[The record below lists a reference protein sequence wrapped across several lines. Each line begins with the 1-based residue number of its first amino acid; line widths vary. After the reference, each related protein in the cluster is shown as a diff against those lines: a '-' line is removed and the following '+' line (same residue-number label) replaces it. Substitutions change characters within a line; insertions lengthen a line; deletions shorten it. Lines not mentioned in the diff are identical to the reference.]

1 VLSAISNEPERVR
14 RLTGETSRLE
24 YRNSRDRINGLFL
37 VTTHSGSPDISTVD
51 VAIIGAGFCG
61 SMVAVNLLRKAK
73 GQIDV
78 ALIER
83 SGAFARGLA
92 YGTSD
97 RSHLLNVPAAKMGA
111 FPDDHEHF
119 YRWARENPE
128 EAKRQGITD
137 IQPNSFLPRALY
149 GRYLTSLLDQ
159 TNSQPG
165 SLQRITAEAI
175 DVAPQANGRFRVKLR
190 NAPSLLAQHVVL
202 ALGNFPPGDPKLRD
216 QRFHRVERYL
226 ENPWSE
232 ETRKKLAEPGDI
244 LILGSGLT
252 GLDLLLSLA
261 SLKSQ
266 GTIHV
271 VSRRGLF
278 PRPHRAV
285 KATAAF
291 LNPDSLPSTARE
303 VCRLVRNQIEE
314 AETEG
319 IDWRAVI
326 DSMRPYSQQIWKEWP
341 AEERRRFL
349 RHLKAFWEAHRH
361 RAAPE
366 VLELKARLEKE
377 GRLQCH
383 RGRIF
388 SINPEKDF
396 LAVQFRDS
404 IAHQERTVRVGYV
417 VNCTGPECNYHKLA
431 DPLVVQLFSRGIIV
445 PDPLFLGLDVG
456 LGGTILNLQGERVTH
471 LYTLGSPQKG
481 ILFET
486 TAVPELRVQA
496 EELAG
501 RIFSQLEH
509 RRNNHALDQSEHG
522 AVAFQI

>member
-1 VLSAISNEPERVR
+1 M
-14 RLTGETSRLE
+14 
-24 YRNSRDRINGLFL
+24 D
-37 VTTHSGSPDISTVD
+37 SGSPDASAVD

-73 GQIDV
+73 QHIDV

-83 SGAFARGLA
+83 SGSFARGLA
-92 YGTSD
+92 YGTTD

-119 YRWARENPE
+119 YRWACENPE
-128 EAKRQGITD
+128 ELKRQGVHAVEP
-137 IQPNSFLPRALY
+137 QSCLPRVLY
-149 GRYLTSLLDQ
+149 GKYLTGLLDQ
-159 TNSQPG
+159 VDSGRG
-165 SLQRITAEAI
+165 SLRRITAEAI

-190 NAPSLLAQHVVL
+190 NAPALIAQHVVL

-216 QRFHRVERYL
+216 QRYHRVERYL

-232 ETRKKLAEPGDI
+232 ETREKLAEAGDV

-252 GLDLLLSLA
+252 GLDLLVSLA
-261 SLKSQ
+261 PLKSQ

-271 VSRRGLF
+271 LSRRGLF

-285 KATAAF
+285 KPSSSF
-291 LNPDSLPSTARE
+291 LDEKLLPRTARQA
-303 VCRLVRNQIEE
+303 CRLIRVQVKQADAR
-314 AETEG
+314 G

-326 DSMRPYSQQIWKEWP
+326 DSIRPYSQRIWQQWP
-341 AEERRRFL
+341 TGERRRFL
-349 RHLKAFWEAHRH
+349 RHLKAFWESHRH

-366 VLELKARLEKE
+366 ALELKFQLEKA

-388 SINPEKDF
+388 SISPEKDF
-396 LAVQFRDS
+396 LSVQFRDS
-404 IAHQERTVRVGYV
+404 IAHSERALRVSYV
-417 VNCTGPECNYHKLA
+417 VNCTGPECNYHKLT
-431 DPLVVQLFSRGIIV
+431 DPLVLQLFSRGIIV
-445 PDPLFLGLDVG
+445 PDPLFLELDVG

-471 LYTLGSPQKG
+471 LHTLGSPQKG

-486 TAVPELRVQA
+486 TAVPELREQA
-496 EELAG
+496 AELAS
-501 RIFSQLEH
+501 RILYQLEH
-509 RRNNHALDQSEHG
+509 RRNSHALDQSEHA
-522 AVAFQI
+522 AVTFQI

>member
-1 VLSAISNEPERVR
+1 MTMHSA
-14 RLTGETSRLE
+14 
-24 YRNSRDRINGLFL
+24 
-37 VTTHSGSPDISTVD
+37 SPDAAVVD

-73 GQIDV
+73 EQVDV

-83 SGAFARGLA
+83 SGSFARGLA
-92 YGTSD
+92 YGTTD

-128 EAKRQGITD
+128 EAKRQGAND
-137 IQPNSFLPRALY
+137 VQPNSFLPRVLY
-149 GRYLTSLLDQ
+149 GKYLSGLLDAV
-159 TNSQPG
+159 NNPRG
-165 SLQRITAEAI
+165 SLRRITAEAI
-175 DVAPQANGRFRVKLR
+175 DVAPLANGRFRIKLR
-190 NAPSLLAQHVVL
+190 NAPSLIAQHVVL
-202 ALGNFPPGDPKLRD
+202 ALGNFPPGDPKLQD
-216 QRFHRVERYL
+216 QRFHRVDRYL
-226 ENPWSE
+226 ENPWAE
-232 ETRKKLAEPGDI
+232 ENRKRLAEPGDV

-261 SLKSQ
+261 PWKGQ

-271 VSRRGLF
+271 LSRRGLF

-285 KATAAF
+285 KASPSF
-291 LNPDSLPSTARE
+291 LDAELLPRTARHA
-303 VCRLVRNQIEE
+303 CRLVRSQVEQAE
-314 AETEG
+314 ARG
-319 IDWRAVI
+319 VDWRAVI
-326 DSMRPYSQQIWKEWP
+326 DSIRPYSQQIWQQWST
-341 AEERRRFL
+341 EERRRFL

-366 VLELKARLEKE
+366 VLELKSQLEKE

-388 SINPEKDF
+388 SMAPEKDSLF
-396 LAVQFRDS
+396 VRFRDS
-404 IAHQERTVRVGYV
+404 TKHSERALRVGYV
-417 VNCTGPECNYHKLA
+417 VNCTGPECNYHKLT
-431 DPLVVQLFSRGIIV
+431 DSLVVQLFSRGIIV

-496 EELAG
+496 AELAG
-501 RIFSQLEH
+501 RILYQLEH
-509 RRNNHALDQSEHG
+509 RRNSHALDQSEH
-522 AVAFQI
+522 AAAAFQI

>member
-1 VLSAISNEPERVR
+1 
-14 RLTGETSRLE
+14 
-24 YRNSRDRINGLFL
+24 
-37 VTTHSGSPDISTVD
+37 
-51 VAIIGAGFCG
+51 
-61 SMVAVNLLRKAK
+61 MVAVNLLHKAK

-83 SGAFARGLA
+83 SGSFARGLA

-97 RSHLLNVPAAKMGA
+97 RSHLLNVPAVKMGA
-111 FPDDHEHF
+111 FQDDHENF

-128 EAKRQGITD
+128 EAKRQGVSD
-137 IQPNSFLPRALY
+137 VQPNSFLPRALY
-149 GRYLTSLLDQ
+149 GKYLSNLLDQ
-159 TNSQPG
+159 ASSQHG
-165 SLQRITAEAI
+165 SLRRIIGEAI

-190 NAPSLLAQHVVL
+190 KAPSLIAQHVVL

-232 ETRKKLAEPGDI
+232 ETIKKLAEPGDI

-261 SLKSQ
+261 PWKNQ

-271 VSRRGLF
+271 LSRRGLF
-278 PRPHRAV
+278 PRPHRTV
-285 KATAAF
+285 KATASF
-291 LNPDSLPSTARE
+291 LKADSLPRTARE
-303 VCRLVRNQIEE
+303 VCRLVRSQVEQGD
-314 AETEG
+314 TKG

-326 DSMRPYSQQIWKEWP
+326 DSIRPYSQEIWKQWP

-349 RHLKAFWEAHRH
+349 RHLKAFWEPHRH

-377 GRLQCH
+377 GRLQCQ
-383 RGRIF
+383 RGRIL
-388 SINPEKDF
+388 SINPEKEF
-396 LAVQFRDS
+396 LSVQFRDS
-404 IAHQERTVRVGYV
+404 ISHQERTLRVGYV
-417 VNCTGPECNYHKLA
+417 VNCTGPECNYHKLT

-496 EELAG
+496 AELAG
-501 RIFSQLEH
+501 RILSHLEH
-509 RRNNHALDQSEHG
+509 RRNSHALDQSEHA

>member
-1 VLSAISNEPERVR
+1 M
-14 RLTGETSRLE
+14 
-24 YRNSRDRINGLFL
+24 D
-37 VTTHSGSPDISTVD
+37 SGSPDVSTVD

-73 GQIDV
+73 QHVEV

-83 SGAFARGLA
+83 SGSFARGLA
-92 YGTSD
+92 YGTTD

-111 FPDDHEHF
+111 FPDEHEHF
-119 YRWARENPE
+119 YRWACENPE
-128 EAKRQGITD
+128 ELKRQGVNAAE
-137 IQPNSFLPRALY
+137 PHSFLPRVLY
-149 GRYLTSLLDQ
+149 GRYLAGLLDQ
-159 TNSQPG
+159 VSG
-165 SLQRITAEAI
+165 ARGALRRISAEAI

-190 NAPSLLAQHVVL
+190 NAPALIAQHVVL

-216 QRFHRVERYL
+216 QRYHRAERYL
-226 ENPWSE
+226 VNPWSE
-232 ETRKKLAEPGDI
+232 ETRKKLAETGDV

-261 SLKSQ
+261 TLKSQ

-271 VSRRGLF
+271 LSRRGLF
-278 PRPHRAV
+278 PKPHRAV
-285 KATAAF
+285 KPFASF
-291 LNPDSLPSTARE
+291 LDEKSLPRTARQA
-303 VCRLVRNQIEE
+303 CRLIRAQVKQ
-314 AETEG
+314 AAAGG

-326 DSMRPYSQQIWKEWP
+326 DSIRPYSQQIWQQWP
-341 AEERRRFL
+341 TEERRRFL
-349 RHLKAFWEAHRH
+349 RHLKAFWESHRH

-366 VLELKARLEKE
+366 ALEVKSRLEE
-377 GRLQCH
+377 AGRLRCH
-383 RGRIF
+383 KGRIF
-388 SINPEKDF
+388 SIAAEKEF

-404 IAHQERTVRVGYV
+404 NEQSDRALRVRYV
-417 VNCTGPECNYHKLA
+417 VNCTGPECNYHKLS

-471 LYTLGSPQKG
+471 LHTLGSPQKG

-486 TAVPELRVQA
+486 TAVPELREQA
-496 EELAG
+496 AELAN
-501 RIFSQLEH
+501 RILYQLEH
-509 RRNNHALDQSEHG
+509 RQNSQKLDQSEHA

>member
-1 VLSAISNEPERVR
+1 M
-14 RLTGETSRLE
+14 
-24 YRNSRDRINGLFL
+24 D
-37 VTTHSGSPDISTVD
+37 SGSPEASAVD

-73 GQIDV
+73 EVEV

-83 SGAFARGLA
+83 SGSFARGLA
-92 YGTSD
+92 YGTTD

-128 EAKRQGITD
+128 ELKRQGVNAVD
-137 IQPNSFLPRALY
+137 PHSFLPRVLY
-149 GRYLTSLLDQ
+149 GRYLAGLLCQ
-159 TNSQPG
+159 SGARG
-165 SLQRITAEAI
+165 SLRRITAEAI

-190 NAPSLLAQHVVL
+190 NAPALMAQHVVL

-216 QRFHRVERYL
+216 QRYHRVERYL
-226 ENPWSE
+226 VNPWSE
-232 ETRKKLAEPGDI
+232 ETRKKLAEAGDV

-261 SLKSQ
+261 TLKSQ

-271 VSRRGLF
+271 LSRRGLF
-278 PRPHRAV
+278 PKPHRPV
-285 KATAAF
+285 KPFASF
-291 LNPDSLPSTARE
+291 LDEKSLPRTARQA
-303 VCRLVRNQIEE
+303 CRLIRVQVKQAE
-314 AETEG
+314 AGG

-326 DSMRPYSQQIWKEWP
+326 DSIRPYSQRIWQQWP
-341 AEERRRFL
+341 TEERRRFL
-349 RHLKAFWEAHRH
+349 RHLKAFWESHRH

-366 VLELKARLEKE
+366 VLEVKSQLEKA
-377 GRLQCH
+377 GRLRCH

-388 SINPEKDF
+388 SIAPEKEF
-396 LAVQFRDS
+396 LSVQFRDS
-404 IAHQERTVRVGYV
+404 NEHSDRVLRVRYV
-417 VNCTGPECNYHKLA
+417 VNCTGPECNYHKLT

-471 LYTLGSPQKG
+471 LHTLGSPQKG

-486 TAVPELRVQA
+486 TAVPELREQA
-496 EELAG
+496 AELAN
-501 RIFSQLEH
+501 RILYQLEH
-509 RRNNHALDQSEHG
+509 RQNSQKLDQSEHA

>member
-1 VLSAISNEPERVR
+1 M
-14 RLTGETSRLE
+14 
-24 YRNSRDRINGLFL
+24 
-37 VTTHSGSPDISTVD
+37 VD

-61 SMVAVNLLRKAK
+61 SMVAVNLLRAAK
-73 GQIDV
+73 SQVDV

-83 SGAFARGLA
+83 SGSFARGLA

-97 RSHLLNVPAAKMGA
+97 HSHLLNVPAAKMGA

-128 EAKRQGITD
+128 ESKRQGVNEV
-137 IQPNSFLPRALY
+137 QPSSFLPRALY
-149 GRYLTSLLDQ
+149 GRYLSGLLDQ
-159 TNSQPG
+159 ANGQHG
-165 SLQRITAEAI
+165 SLRRITAEAI
-175 DVAPQANGRFRVKLR
+175 DIAPQANGRFRVKLR
-190 NAPSLLAQHVVL
+190 NTPSLLAQHVVL

-216 QRFHRVERYL
+216 QRFHRVDRYL

-232 ETRKKLAEPGDI
+232 ETRKILAEPGDI

-261 SLKSQ
+261 PLKKQ
-266 GTIHV
+266 GIMHV
-271 VSRRGLF
+271 LSRRGLF

-285 KATAAF
+285 QPAASF
-291 LNPDSLPSTARE
+291 LNADSLPQTARA
-303 VCRLVRNQIEE
+303 VCRLVRNQVEQ
-314 AETEG
+314 AETKG

-326 DSMRPYSQQIWKEWP
+326 DSMRPYSQQIWKQWP

-366 VLELKARLEKE
+366 VLELKTRLEKE

-388 SINPEKDF
+388 SINPGKES

-404 IAHQERTVRVGYV
+404 IAHKVRTVRVGYV
-417 VNCTGPECNYHKLA
+417 VNCTGPECNYHKLT

-445 PDPLFLGLDVG
+445 PDSLFLGLDVG

-496 EELAG
+496 AELAG
-501 RIFSQLEH
+501 HILTQLEH
-509 RRNNHALDQSEHG
+509 RRNSHALDQSEHA

>member
-1 VLSAISNEPERVR
+1 M
-14 RLTGETSRLE
+14 
-24 YRNSRDRINGLFL
+24 D
-37 VTTHSGSPDISTVD
+37 SGSPDASAVD

-73 GQIDV
+73 QHVDI

-83 SGAFARGLA
+83 SGSFARGLA
-92 YGTSD
+92 YGTTD

-119 YRWARENPE
+119 YRWACENPE
-128 EAKRQGITD
+128 ELKRQGVNAVE
-137 IQPNSFLPRALY
+137 PHSFLPRVVY
-149 GRYLTSLLDQ
+149 GKYLMGLLDQ
-159 TNSQPG
+159 VNGARG
-165 SLQRITAEAI
+165 SLRRITAEAI

-190 NAPSLLAQHVVL
+190 DAPPIFAQHVVL

-216 QRFHRVERYL
+216 QRYHRVERYL
-226 ENPWSE
+226 VNPWSD
-232 ETRKKLAEPGDI
+232 ETRKKLAEPGDV

-261 SLKSQ
+261 PLKSQ

-271 VSRRGLF
+271 LSRRGLF

-285 KATAAF
+285 KPSSSF
-291 LNPDSLPSTARE
+291 LGEKSLPGTARQA
-303 VCRLVRNQIEE
+303 CRLIRVQVKHAE
-314 AETEG
+314 AGG

-326 DSMRPYSQQIWKEWP
+326 DSIRPYSQQIWQQWP
-341 AEERRRFL
+341 IEERRRFL
-349 RHLKAFWEAHRH
+349 RHLKAFWESHRH

-366 VLELKARLEKE
+366 VLELKSQLEKA
-377 GRLQCH
+377 GRLRCH

-388 SINPEKDF
+388 SIAPEKDF
-396 LAVQFRDS
+396 LSVQFRDS
-404 IAHQERTVRVGYV
+404 NAHSDRALDVGYV
-417 VNCTGPECNYHKLA
+417 VNCTGPECNYHKLT

-471 LYTLGSPQKG
+471 LHTLGSPQKG

-486 TAVPELRVQA
+486 TAVPELRAQA
-496 EELAG
+496 AEQAN
-501 RIFSQLEH
+501 RILYQLEH
-509 RRNNHALDQSEHG
+509 RRNSHTLDQSEHA